1 MAFGLLTLLG
11 CEYNDIM
18 RDYAF
23 TNFGV
28 QGSRNVNDAFKILWN
43 KLDTYKGETKSEKY
57 KYWLMKK
64 GIEESKLEHIRSIFI
79 DNYENNNSISLKN
92 NENIN
97 NL

>member
-1 MAFGLLTLLG
+1 MAFGLFTLLG

-57 KYWLMKK
+57 KYWLIKK
-64 GIEESKLEHIRSIFI
+64 RNWRIKIRAHSFDI
-79 DNYENNNSISLKN
+79 YW
-92 NENIN
+92 
-97 NL
+97 